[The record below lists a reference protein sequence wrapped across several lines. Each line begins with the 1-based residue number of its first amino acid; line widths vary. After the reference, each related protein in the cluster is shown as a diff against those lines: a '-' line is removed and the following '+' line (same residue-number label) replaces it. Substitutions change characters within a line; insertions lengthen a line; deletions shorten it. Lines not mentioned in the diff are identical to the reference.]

1 MPVCA
6 AAQTKPSKPTSRLQQ
21 LAGELTGNGRLQAKG
36 VATQVEGKVQWSVG
50 EVEGAVLFRSAQKRT
65 LVAP

>member
-1 MPVCA
+1 
-6 AAQTKPSKPTSRLQQ
+6 LQQ

-50 EVEGAVLFRSAQKRT
+50 EVEGAVLRRSAQKRT

>member
-1 MPVCA
+1 MNRNQIEGRFKDVGG
-6 AAQTKPSKPTSRLQQ
+6 RLQQ

-50 EVEGAVLFRSAQKRT
+50 EVEGAVLRRSAQKRT